1 MSLTLKY
8 AQLITLAN
16 ELGGTEVKSRE
27 EAGKFKFW
35 ATVPY
40 QLEKD
45 AIWDAIKKH
54 EGWDTEVEADV
65 RALKTDIYGVWTVK
79 SGDTLSKISKS
90 TYDNAALYML
100 IFEANKGI
108 LKNPDT
114 IQVGQ
119 KLTIPNLPK
128 PQV

>member
-8 AQLITLAN
+8 VHLVTLAN
-16 ELGGTEVKSRE
+16 DLGGTDVRSRE
-27 EAGKFKFW
+27 EAGKFKLW

-45 AIWDAIKKH
+45 AIWDALKKH
-54 EGWDTEVEADV
+54 EGWEAEVDADIRTV
-65 RALKTDIYGVWTVK
+65 QTDIYGIWTVK
-79 SGDTLSKISKS
+79 SGDTLSKIAKS
-90 TYDNAALYML
+90 AYDNAGSYMK

-108 LKNPDT
+108 LKNPDQ

-119 KLTIPNLPK
+119 KLTIPNK
-128 PQV
+128 